1 MIGAQ
6 GFHAITLTAHR
17 PPLKPT
23 ESAGHLG
30 VRVKTVDILRI
41 PLENP
46 PCQLSRLKRVDE
58 YEFTTG
64 GPHMEKALRDAIS
77 ENQVYLGVQM
87 SDLQG
92 LHRYAVPDATP
103 EKGFYTDFSGVR
115 TRLSYFGIESHPA
128 EHAIGAIPFPDD
140 ALHAEAIEYLAAVY
154 ALEHAVDSFTI
165 VELGAGY
172 GPWLVFGAKA
182 ALRRGIEK
190 VRLIAVEADLQRHQ
204 LLYTNLADNDLYPP
218 PNGAA
223 DVKIS
228 CVHGAISDV
237 NGRVS
242 FGSQSVHDW
251 GASPIEGGG
260 NTDYRGIT
268 VEAQEIDTY
277 TIESVLADVTSV
289 DFMHMDIQGFE
300 LRSIRVSLDVLQR
313 KVKVL
318 LVATHSRALEGGIID
333 LLHDN
338 GWKLLYE
345 KPCKFNPGSNT
356 DLTALTYLDGTQVWV
371 NTRFGSRAAMPQPE
385 GELKALQS
393 HHEAQLE
400 ALYHSTSWRI
410 TAPLRWLKSRL
421 AG

>member
-1 MIGAQ
+1 M
-6 GFHAITLTAHR
+6 
-17 PPLKPT
+17 
-23 ESAGHLG
+23 
-30 VRVKTVDILRI
+30 
-41 PLENP
+41 
-46 PCQLSRLKRVDE
+46 
-58 YEFTTG
+58 
-64 GPHMEKALRDAIS
+64 
-77 ENQVYLGVQM
+77 
-87 SDLQG
+87 
-92 LHRYAVPDATP
+92 
-103 EKGFYTDFSGVR
+103 
-115 TRLSYFGIESHPA
+115 
-128 EHAIGAIPFPDD
+128 
-140 ALHAEAIEYLAAVY
+140 
-154 ALEHAVDSFTI
+154 
-165 VELGAGY
+165 
-172 GPWLVFGAKA
+172 
-182 ALRRGIEK
+182 
-190 VRLIAVEADLQRHQ
+190 
-204 LLYTNLADNDLYPP
+204 
-218 PNGAA
+218 
-223 DVKIS
+223 
-228 CVHGAISDV
+228 HGAVSDV
-237 NGRVS
+237 NGRVC
-242 FGSQSVHDW
+242 FGSQNVHDW

-345 KPCKFNPGSNT
+345 KPCKFNPGSDT

>member
-1 MIGAQ
+1 
-6 GFHAITLTAHR
+6 
-17 PPLKPT
+17 
-23 ESAGHLG
+23 
-30 VRVKTVDILRI
+30 
-41 PLENP
+41 
-46 PCQLSRLKRVDE
+46 VDE

-64 GPHMEKALRDAIS
+64 GLHMEKALRDAIS
-77 ENQVYLGVQM
+77 ENQVYLGVQL
-87 SDLQG
+87 SDLQAFD
-92 LHRYAVPDATP
+92 RYCAP
-103 EKGFYTDFSGVR
+103 EAIPKTGFYTDFSGVR
-115 TRLSYFGIESHPA
+115 TRLSYFGIDSHPA
-128 EHAIGAIPFPDD
+128 EHAVGAIPFPDD

-154 ALEHAVDSFTI
+154 ALEQAGDSFTV

-182 ALRRGIEK
+182 ALRRGITK

-204 LLYTNLADNDLYPP
+204 LFYTNLADNGLHPP
-218 PNGAA
+218 SSGVT
-223 DVKIS
+223 DVDVR

-237 NGRVS
+237 NGKVC

-260 NTDYRGIT
+260 NKDYRGIT
-268 VEAQEIDTY
+268 VEAEEIDTY
-277 TIESVLADVTSV
+277 TIESVLADVPSV

-333 LLHDN
+333 LLHDK

-356 DLTALTYLDGTQVWV
+356 DLTALTYLDGTQVWI
-371 NTRFGSRAAMPQPE
+371 NTRFGSPVLAAAPGMEVQ
-385 GELKALQS
+385 ALQL
-393 HHEAQLE
+393 HHEATLE

-410 TAPLRWLKSRL
+410 TAPLRWLKTRL